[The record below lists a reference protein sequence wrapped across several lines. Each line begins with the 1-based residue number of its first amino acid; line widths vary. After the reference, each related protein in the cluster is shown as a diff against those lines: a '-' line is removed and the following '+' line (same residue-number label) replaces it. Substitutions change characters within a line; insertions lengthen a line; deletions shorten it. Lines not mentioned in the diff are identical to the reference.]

1 MSTDLLEATP
11 KESATKVMSLKER
24 LLSIPRG
31 EPRPVDMSKFP
42 GWPQGELFVRPPTAA
57 AIAAWEAD
65 GLSFDSKGRPTV
77 KVSRTRKAKLVQITL
92 CDRGG
97 NLIFSNSDVE
107 QIAQLDAP
115 IVNHWYDYALE
126 AAGQRRGDDTDDGE
140 DEDLGN

>member
-1 MSTDLLEATP
+1 PRGRHIRHRRVLVGEGWAARPSVVRRRRTTDHDIHAVRRRARRHRGLLMSTDLLEATP

-31 EPRPVDMSKFP
+31 EPRPVDMSRFP

-77 KVSRTRKAKLVQITL
+77 KVS
-92 CDRGG
+92 
-97 NLIFSNSDVE
+97 
-107 QIAQLDAP
+107 
-115 IVNHWYDYALE
+115 
-126 AAGQRRGDDTDDGE
+126 
-140 DEDLGN
+140 